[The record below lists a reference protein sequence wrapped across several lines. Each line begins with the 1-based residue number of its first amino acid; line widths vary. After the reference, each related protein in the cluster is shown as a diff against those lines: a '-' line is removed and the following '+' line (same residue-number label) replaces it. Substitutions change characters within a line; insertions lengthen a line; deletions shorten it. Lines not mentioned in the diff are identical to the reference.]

1 MSVTPDLRKLLM
13 QCGKLKLISDGGD
26 SSSKECKSGYS
37 GMHGGVWQSLE
48 SDGQF
53 MLVKF
58 RI

>member
-1 MSVTPDLRKLLM
+1 M